1 MTMVKDIYNFIDE
14 IAPFRTQDSW
24 DNSGLLVGRSE
35 EKVTRVL
42 LSLDAT
48 IGAVDQAHD
57 SGCELIITH
66 HPVIF
71 HGLMSLD
78 DSLPAARLLKYDI
91 ACISAHTNLDSAEY
105 SISDMMVDTLGLKN
119 SHQLIDV
126 NRRDTVTGRA
136 VGYGAT
142 AECED
147 ELTPYELAR
156 LCKERFNCVAIKYVA
171 GKRKI
176 RRVGMVSG
184 AGSECLYQAHK
195 MGLDAFVTAE
205 VKHHEFLDAQRLGLT
220 LIDAGHHETE
230 AIAMPYLKKLLEE
243 KFSDVSFELARSGF
257 AASTVL

>member
-1 MTMVKDIYNFIDE
+1 MTTVKDIYNFIDK

-24 DNSGLLVGRSE
+24 DNSGLLVGRGE
-35 EKVTRVL
+35 AGVTKVL

-48 IGAVDQAHD
+48 VDAIDQAHD
-57 SGCELIITH
+57 DCCELIITH

-91 ACISAHTNLDSAEY
+91 ACISTHTNLDSAEY

-142 AECED
+142 AECEE

-243 KFSDVSFELARSGF
+243 RFPDVRFELARSGF